1 MPFHPSQSV
10 VMSSSSA
17 PFQPSSYY
25 GDVPYSD
32 NYRFCIPAAQNSP
45 VYYSN
50 PPVGTEAVFPT
61 NGGIESFCEVHLQPL
76 GDHFFSPSRVA
87 PTAEGAVSAFP
98 QPSSVVI
105 PTAEEHAEPRPATAC
120 NSAEYSAAAG
130 ASKPTSSPVHSL
142 ENDSNLNSA
151 LFPRASP
158 DPLAAHFAVST
169 QPHVISAPQ
178 HAVSTQ
184 PQHAISPSIQPQ
196 HAISPSVQ
204 PQHAISPNM
213 QPRVISAPQHNVSP
227 HLQPHAIS
235 PHLQPTLQRSI
246 SPHSYAQLPRA
257 GGKEGTEGT
266 ASAALAPH
274 LPDAAAKDSYDL
286 SQYNT
291 LLPHD
296 PLDVDRKSECVR
308 GGLGVGAVPMAEGAY
323 FSGSYGLGGNDDALK
338 RYAKVHNAPNLGY
351 NYSFDSVPSN
361 RGFGIPSGFGLAP
374 KRSSDNPGS
383 HKEGSGGVRR

>member
-1 MPFHPSQSV
+1 
-10 VMSSSSA
+10 MSSSSS

-25 GDVPYSD
+25 GSAPYSD

-61 NGGIESFCEVHLQPL
+61 NGGIESFCEVQSQPL
-76 GDHFFSPSRVA
+76 GDHSFSPSRVA

-105 PTAEEHAEPRPATAC
+105 PTAEEHTEPRPATAC
-120 NSAEYSAAAG
+120 NSAEYSAG
-130 ASKPTSSPVHSL
+130 TSKPTSSPVHSL
-142 ENDSNLNSA
+142 ENDSNLNPA

-196 HAISPSVQ
+196 HAISPNMQ
-204 PQHAISPNM
+204 PQHAISPSI

-246 SPHSYAQLPRA
+246 SPHSYAQLPRT

-274 LPDAAAKDSYDL
+274 LPDAAANDSYDL